1 MESEDKYSRLLK
13 KAQEINLDQEE
24 IPENENE
31 NERENKINKKT
42 IIKKKRKR

>member
-31 NERENKINKKT
+31 RENKINKKT